1 MAAQVSLPQQV
12 YHSLHELL
20 QHHTGSPQA
29 ASILLL
35 VIFPLTI
42 LLLIRRLAAPPLSR
56 SDQLLSKLPS
66 PPGRLPVIG
75 HLHLVGSLPHIA
87 IRDLAAKHGR
97 DGLLL
102 VHLGAVK
109 AVIVSS
115 PRAAQAIT
123 RTHDHIFASRARSA
137 VTDILFYDS
146 SDVAFTPYGEHWRQ
160 VRKIAT
166 THLLTAKRVR
176 SYRHAR
182 EQETRLALAK
192 IRQAAVTHT
201 AIDMTELINNFSN
214 DIISH
219 AVSGKNFKEEGHN
232 KLFGELTEAN
242 STLLTGFNLE
252 DVFPL
257 LGKIGFVQRML
268 CAKAWKVNKRWD
280 ELLDKLID
288 GHASRPA
295 SERGG
300 EDETDFIDVLLS
312 IQEEYNLTREQIKA
326 QLVVIFQAGTDTSY
340 VALEYVFVE
349 LVRNPRVMAKL
360 RAEVMSIV
368 PKGREMVMEEDLNDM
383 AYLKA
388 VVKETLR
395 FHIPAPFL
403 IPHVSMADC
412 EVEGYMIPAGTRV
425 MLNVWALAMDPNVWE
440 KPEEFM
446 PERFM
451 EGGSAAAM
459 DFRGNDFSFLPFGS
473 GRRMCAGINFA
484 MPMIELMIANL
495 VYHFNWELPPER
507 AGKGIDMTAA
517 FGLTVHRSNNLF
529 LIPVLAPQ

>member
-1 MAAQVSLPQQV
+1 MSFCK
-12 YHSLHELL
+12 
-20 QHHTGSPQA
+20 HHTGSPQA

-42 LLLIRRLAAPPLSR
+42 ILLIRRLAAPPLSR

-123 RTHDHIFASRARSA
+123 RTHDHIFASRRAQRRHRHPLLRLLGCGLH
-137 VTDILFYDS
+137 TL
-146 SDVAFTPYGEHWRQ
+146 W
-160 VRKIAT
+160 KIAT

-176 SYRHAR
+176 SYRHAP
-182 EQETRLALAK
+182 K

-201 AIDMTELINNFSN
+201 SIDMTELINNFSN

-395 FHIPAPFL
+395 YHIPAPFL

-517 FGLTVHRSNNLF
+517 VRPPPGPT
-529 LIPVLAPQ
+529 